1 MMRAWRRAAGMAVA
15 GVLALGGSLAVAGQA
30 QAAGPTISV
39 AASTKLPLVTHDA
52 VVLYQDGAYASANI
66 HGTIAGAGA
75 GEVAR
80 LYAQPFPYN
89 KAATAV
95 ATVTLKASTA
105 SYSFTV
111 SPSLATHY
119 WVKLF
124 KSKTAT
130 APVAA
135 SSLQNVYVTLANV
148 ETGLKACGRPTCT
161 DTITFT
167 TKVPSSALSTELA
180 KQVYAYFGLTL
191 SKSGVPKPPT
201 ILTLNGGK
209 ASVSKA
215 TRLSATQYK
224 FTIKFTFTVGNE
236 IYQWLWNEC
245 SKDAVTKD
253 GIGLPGTH
261 SCGASQISASTLYL
275 G

>member
-1 MMRAWRRAAGMAVA
+1 MKAWRRAAGMAAV
-15 GVLALGGSLAVAGQA
+15 GVLGLGASLAVAGQA
-30 QAAGPTISV
+30 QAAAPAISV
-39 AASTKLPLVTHDA
+39 AVSTKLPLVTHDA
-52 VVLYQDGAYASANI
+52 LVLYQEGAYASAKI
-66 HGTIAGAGA
+66 HGTISGADA

-80 LYAQPFPYN
+80 LYAQPFPYK

-95 ATVTLKASTA
+95 ATVTLEASKA

-119 WVKLF
+119 RVELF
-124 KSKTAT
+124 QSKTAT

-135 SSLQNVYVTLANV
+135 SGLQNVYVALANV
-148 ETGLKACGRPTCT
+148 ATGFKACGRPTCHE
-161 DTITFT
+161 TITLT

-180 KQVYAYFGLTL
+180 KRVYAYFALSL
-191 SKSGVPKPPT
+191 SKSGAPKLPT
-201 ILTLNGGK
+201 TLTRNGGK

-224 FTIKFTFTVGNE
+224 FTIKFTFTVGNDG
-236 IYQWLWNEC
+236 YAWLMSEC

-261 SCGASQISASTLYL
+261 SCGASKISASTIYL